1 MTLCDI
7 PEQYDTSLGIQSLNL
22 PEGVPPLRSLYLY
35 LTASCNLC
43 CRHCWITP
51 EFSSRPV
58 PSKTVNPKALQDA
71 VIEAKTL
78 GLAHVKLTGGEPLL
92 HPQFKEIVD
101 MLTAEG
107 LSISMETNGTMITEE
122 IAHCLKEK
130 TNVGFVSISI
140 DSSVPDE
147 HDAFRGVRGAFDAAL
162 SGLDNLVE
170 AGYATCQVI
179 MSVHRGNR
187 DRMEDLVRLAIDHKA
202 ASVKFNPVGSVGR
215 GIAMRQRGETL
226 DFKEY
231 IDLFHW
237 VNEELRPK
245 VPIQVFMFLPEA
257 LTPLNEFWRMNG
269 RSFNCSIS
277 TTIGILGT
285 GEIALCGIGQV
296 IHELVYGRL
305 GENSIRDVWLTH
317 PAILKLRSD
326 LNDVCGYPGICG
338 SCIHA
343 KSCRTS
349 CVANNYVYSG
359 KLVFPQW
366 LCYEADREGVFP
378 KTRLRD
384 VGSGHRNSS

>member
-1 MTLCDI
+1 M
-7 PEQYDTSLGIQSLNL
+7 
-22 PEGVPPLRSLYLY
+22 
-35 LTASCNLC
+35 
-43 CRHCWITP
+43 
-51 EFSSRPV
+51 
-58 PSKTVNPKALQDA
+58 
-71 VIEAKTL
+71 
-78 GLAHVKLTGGEPLL
+78 L
-92 HPQFKEIVD
+92 HPQFKKIVD
-101 MLTAEG
+101 ILTVEG
-107 LSISMETNGTMITEE
+107 LSLSMETNGTMVTEE
-122 IAHCLKEK
+122 IAHYLREK
-130 TNVGFVSISI
+130 TNVGCISISI

-147 HDAFRGVRGAFDAAL
+147 HDAFRGVQGAFDAAL

-170 AGYATCQVI
+170 AGYANCQVI

-187 DRMEDLVRLAIDHKA
+187 DRMEDLVRLAAEHKA

-237 VNEELRPK
+237 VNEELRPQ

-305 GENSIRDVWLTH
+305 GENSIRDIWLTH